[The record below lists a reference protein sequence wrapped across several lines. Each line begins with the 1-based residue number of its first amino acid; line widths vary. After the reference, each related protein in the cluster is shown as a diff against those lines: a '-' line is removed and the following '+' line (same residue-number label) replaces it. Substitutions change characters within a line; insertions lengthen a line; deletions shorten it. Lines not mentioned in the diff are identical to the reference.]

1 MPPPDWKTDLQL
13 ASEHFLRRRHAWAAC
28 ITIDEQDIR
37 PNVLSDAGM
46 DRLDEQFLSILV
58 QKLQSD
64 WNETR
69 MKTGQ
74 DERKPLTILVIEDH
88 PDQRDLLAIV
98 LQREGYNVVT
108 AGNGIEAMEKLQKED
123 VQIALSDIM
132 MPKMDGFE
140 LIKSIRND
148 PALKGIYLILI
159 TARIQEGDR
168 VRGLDLGADDYIT
181 KPFSFSELLARV
193 RVGSRVVQ
201 YQQNL
206 EYQTQID
213 PLTGLFNRR
222 AFERKIA
229 EEFERAR
236 RYNHSLSILL
246 LDIDN
251 FKTINDT
258 YGHHGGDTAL
268 VKISEIL
275 RERTRRSDFPARYGG
290 EEFVL
295 ILPETHQDSA
305 LQVANKIHEEIRS
318 RTFGTD
324 TRPFTLTVSIGLSS
338 TSTKHYTDWRQT
350 LDDADQ
356 AMYVA
361 KNSGKDRVEV
371 CMPRGKNS
379 LTQTSAHA

>member
-1 MPPPDWKTDLQL
+1 M
-13 ASEHFLRRRHAWAAC
+13 
-28 ITIDEQDIR
+28 
-37 PNVLSDAGM
+37 
-46 DRLDEQFLSILV
+46 SILKRGV
-58 QKLQSD
+58 ANRNLLP
-64 WNETR
+64 ETS
-69 MKTGQ
+69 MKTGE

-98 LQREGYNVVT
+98 LQREGYRVVT
-108 AGNGIEAMEKLQKED
+108 AGNGVEAMEKLQKEH

-140 LIKSIRND
+140 LIKSIRSD
-148 PALKGIYLILI
+148 PALKGIYMILI

-193 RVGSRVVQ
+193 RVGSRVVH

-229 EEFERAR
+229 EEFERAK
-236 RYNHSLSILL
+236 RYNHPISVLL

-251 FKTINDT
+251 FKNINDT

-268 VKISEIL
+268 VKNF
-275 RERTRRSDFPARYGG
+275 RNT
-290 EEFVL
+290 
-295 ILPETHQDSA
+295 
-305 LQVANKIHEEIRS
+305 S
-318 RTFGTD
+318 R
-324 TRPFTLTVSIGLSS
+324 
-338 TSTKHYTDWRQT
+338 
-350 LDDADQ
+350 
-356 AMYVA
+356 
-361 KNSGKDRVEV
+361 KNPPK
-371 CMPRGKNS
+371 
-379 LTQTSAHA
+379 